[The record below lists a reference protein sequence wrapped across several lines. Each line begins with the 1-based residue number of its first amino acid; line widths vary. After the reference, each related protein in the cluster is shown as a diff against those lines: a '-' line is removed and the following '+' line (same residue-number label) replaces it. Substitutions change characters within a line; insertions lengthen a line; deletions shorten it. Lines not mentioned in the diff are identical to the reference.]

1 MNTMLADVQPLNTNV
16 KESSSRSD
24 LSNNESK
31 GDKFSSVLSRE
42 MRQERDTSTQ
52 TEHQQVTENKELNSN
67 PGRVSK
73 VADGSI
79 SDFEMP
85 VVWLQDFTDQALD
98 ITTEAPVQPVEVV
111 IDEILLSSA
120 TNASESDV
128 PVMHIGLVPSG
139 ETLPVGG
146 KPLPPAGA
154 QISDEVAISMSA
166 LGADSQSAKSDL
178 LRQSKLPQLIA
189 DSDTGLLAGFKE
201 LSASAVKPN
210 GLSEA
215 SQLKAGDFQMMQPAV
230 AEASQ
235 LKAGDFQMMQPA
247 VAEASQLKASD
258 FQVMQPAVAEVAE
271 LNGSQARLPNPSALV
286 SAGNNPQNSLLL
298 PTELETLT
306 LNNTRDTTAWGN
318 GVGERVHWMINQ
330 KLNTATIR
338 LDPPSLGRLEVNIQ
352 VSDDVT
358 KVTINTQHAQTR
370 DIIDNASFKLREFL
384 QENGYQNVSVDVSH
398 QEQQQQASQQT
409 GGDSGESLTDNQ
421 SNQDGVGE
429 NEGNEMRYFSSD
441 SVVDLFA

>member
-1 MNTMLADVQPLNTNV
+1 MNTVLAEVQPLNVNV
-16 KESSSRSD
+16 KESGSRSD

-31 GDKFSSVLSRE
+31 SDKFSSVLSRE
-42 MRQERDTSTQ
+42 MKQERDASTQ
-52 TEHQQVTENKELNSN
+52 TERLQATENKELKSNS
-67 PGRVSK
+67 GRVPK

-79 SDFEMP
+79 SDLEMP
-85 VVWLQDFTDQALD
+85 LVWLQDLTDQALD
-98 ITTEAPVQPVEVV
+98 ITTEAPVQPVEIV
-111 IDEILLSSA
+111 IDEVLLSPTTDAS
-120 TNASESDV
+120 ASEA
-128 PVMHIGLVPSG
+128 PLMHFGLVPSG

-146 KPLPPAGA
+146 KPLPPGGA
-154 QISDEVAISMSA
+154 QANAQSVISIST
-166 LGADSQSAKSDL
+166 LGADGQPKPLQPVVD
-178 LRQSKLPQLIA
+178 A
-189 DSDTGLLAGFKE
+189 DDAF
-201 LSASAVKPN
+201 VIKPN
-210 GLSEA
+210 GLGEA
-215 SQLKAGDFQMMQPAV
+215 LQIKTSDFQMMQSA
-230 AEASQ
+230 A
-235 LKAGDFQMMQPA
+235 
-247 VAEASQLKASD
+247 
-258 FQVMQPAVAEVAE
+258 AEVAE
-271 LNGSQARLPNPSALV
+271 LNGSQARLQNPSAVV
-286 SAGNNPQNSLLL
+286 SAGNNTQNSLLL

-398 QEQQQQASQQT
+398 QEQQQASQQKD
-409 GGDSGESLTDNQ
+409 GDSGESLADNQ

-429 NEGNEMRYFSSD
+429 NEGNEIRYFSSD